1 MIKLDSILTL
11 SKFTPKSTNNLY
23 FCLYIDENKRRIIVK
38 DDWYRDWRAFFT
50 AILPDGFLP
59 NDVSNIGLYIEV
71 GIMEEFDVDNTLKG
85 IIDALQF
92 RYGFNDNQLKSLIAK
107 KIPTRKLKR
116 HGVREN
122 YKGFDSLEPYS
133 FIENINIL
141 DSSISK
147 NEIENTD
154 AKKYEEKTIF
164 KYELFFL
171 VEYELYDDSGF
182 LKANTTVETSRSTT
196 SQKYISLNE
205 TEIII
210 NDLLFQT
217 MNDYINE
224 TKNQLS
230 IYMVNYL
237 SI

>member
-1 MIKLDSILTL
+1 MYLKSSFTLILFLVLSCQPVEILRPIEIDTSNLDTISIY
-11 SKFTPKSTNNLY
+11 SKNIDINKKYNSVFSQNNIEEQIQKSP
-23 FCLYIDENKRRIIVK
+23 IDVIVEWHNKNILKNGNENKLV
-38 DDWYRDWRAFFT
+38 
-50 AILPDGFLP
+50 
-59 NDVSNIGLYIEV
+59 
-71 GIMEEFDVDNTLKG
+71 
-85 IIDALQF
+85 
-92 RYGFNDNQLKSLIAK
+92 
-107 KIPTRKLKR
+107 
-116 HGVREN
+116 
-122 YKGFDSLEPYS
+122 
-133 FIENINIL
+133 INIL
-141 DSSISK
+141 DASITK
-147 NEIENTD
+147 NEIENVD
-154 AKKYEEKTIF
+154 AKKYEEKTIY

-171 VEYELYDDSGF
+171 VEYELYDNSGI

-230 IYMVNYL
+230 IYMGNYL